1 MSRAT
6 KKNSNSKN
14 NSNLQKSSGVDPF
27 GAADLARSAAIEDA
41 KSEKFV
47 GSLITVDSDG
57 DHVASYLFEAF
68 LPGYVGW
75 RWAVT
80 VAKPES
86 DSSPTICDVVL
97 LPGPDSLL
105 APEWIP
111 YSERITAEDV
121 VAGTIVPT
129 HADDARLVPGNS
141 ALPSDEEL
149 DLHELFNLGAGRL
162 RVLSI
167 EGRDQAAKRWIEG
180 DRGPNSDLAK
190 LAPKN
195 CGSCGFFVPLSGS
208 LRQAFGVCAN
218 AISPEDARVVAINHG
233 CGAHSEAIN

>member
-1 MSRAT
+1 MSRT
-6 KKNSNSKN
+6 KQKNLK
-14 NSNLQKSSGVDPF
+14 QGSGADPF
-27 GAADLARSAAIEDA
+27 GAADLARSAALEDA
-41 KSEKFV
+41 KNPNYV
-47 GSLITVDSDG
+47 GELISIDSDD
-57 DHVASYLFEAF
+57 DHLASYLFGAS

-80 VAKPES
+80 IAKI
-86 DSSPTICDVVL
+86 DGGSPTICDVVL
-97 LPGPDSLL
+97 LPGPDSIL

-111 YSERITAEDV
+111 YSNRITSDDV

-129 HADDARLVPGNS
+129 APDDARLVPGS
-141 ALPSDEEL
+141 SVLPSDEEL
-149 DLHELFNLGAGRL
+149 DLHELFELGAGRL

-180 DRGPNSDLAK
+180 DRGPDAEIAR

-195 CGSCGFFVPLSGS
+195 CGSCGFYLPISGS

-218 AISPEDARVVAINHG
+218 AISPEDARVVSVNHG

>member
-1 MSRAT
+1 MSRA
-6 KKNSNSKN
+6 KQKNSKR
-14 NSNLQKSSGVDPF
+14 SSGVDPF
-27 GAADLARSAAIEDA
+27 DAAALARSAAIEDA
-41 KSEKFV
+41 KNQDYV
-47 GSLITVDSDG
+47 GELLSIDSDE
-57 DHVASYLFEAF
+57 DHLASYLFSAS

-80 VAKPES
+80 IANV
-86 DSSPTICDVVL
+86 DGGSPTICDVVL
-97 LPGPDSLL
+97 LPGPDSIL

-111 YSERITAEDV
+111 YSNRITADDV

-129 HADDARLVPGNS
+129 APDDARLVPAS
-141 ALPSDEEL
+141 SVLPSDEEL
-149 DLHELFNLGAGRL
+149 DLHELFELGAGRL

-180 DRGPNSDLAK
+180 DRGPDAEIAR

-195 CGSCGFFVPLSGS
+195 CGSCGFYLPISGS

-218 AISPEDARVVAINHG
+218 AISPEDARVVSVNHG

>member
-6 KKNSNSKN
+6 EKKRVSKN
-14 NSNLQKSSGVDPF
+14 EASDFDKFD
-27 GAADLARSAAIEDA
+27 AAGLARSAALADS
-41 KSEKFV
+41 KSPDFV
-47 GSLITVDSDG
+47 GDLISLTSDE
-57 DHVASYLFEAF
+57 DHLATYLFAANV
-68 LPGYVGW
+68 PGYRGW

-80 VAKPES
+80 VAKVDG
-86 DSSPTICDVVL
+86 DSEPTICDVVL
-97 LPGPDSLL
+97 LPGEDSLI
-105 APEWIP
+105 APEWLP
-111 YSERITAEDV
+111 YSARITSADV

-129 HADDARLVPGNS
+129 EADDSRLVP
-141 ALPSDEEL
+141 AEAVLPADEEL
-149 DLHELFNLGAGRL
+149 DLHELFELGAGRL

-195 CGSCGFFVPLSGS
+195 CWSCGFFVPISGS
-208 LRQAFGVCAN
+208 FRQAFGVCAN

>member
-1 MSRAT
+1 MSRA
-6 KKNSNSKN
+6 KQKNSK
-14 NSNLQKSSGVDPF
+14 QSSGVDPF
-27 GAADLARSAAIEDA
+27 DAAALARSAAIEDA
-41 KSEKFV
+41 KSQDYV
-47 GSLITVDSDG
+47 GELLSIDSDE
-57 DHVASYLFEAF
+57 DHLASYLFSAS

-80 VAKPES
+80 IAKV
-86 DSSPTICDVVL
+86 DGGSPTICDVVL
-97 LPGPDSLL
+97 LPGPDSIL

-111 YSERITAEDV
+111 YSNRITADDV

-129 HADDARLVPGNS
+129 EPDDARLVPGS
-141 ALPSDEEL
+141 SVLPSDEEL
-149 DLHELFNLGAGRL
+149 DLHELFELGAGRL

-180 DRGPNSDLAK
+180 DRGPDAEIAR

-195 CGSCGFFVPLSGS
+195 CGSCGFYLPISGS

-218 AISPEDARVVAINHG
+218 AISPEDARVVSVNHG

>member
-1 MSRAT
+1 MSRA
-6 KKNSNSKN
+6 KQKNSK
-14 NSNLQKSSGVDPF
+14 QSSGVDPF
-27 GAADLARSAAIEDA
+27 DAAALARSAAIEDA
-41 KSEKFV
+41 KSEDYV
-47 GSLITVDSDG
+47 GELLSIGSDE
-57 DHVASYLFEAF
+57 DHLASYLFSAS

-80 VAKPES
+80 IAKV
-86 DSSPTICDVVL
+86 DGGSPTICDVVL
-97 LPGPDSLL
+97 LPGPDSIL

-111 YSERITAEDV
+111 YSNRITADDV

-129 HADDARLVPGNS
+129 APDDARLVPGS
-141 ALPSDEEL
+141 SVLPSDEEL
-149 DLHELFNLGAGRL
+149 DLHELFELGAGRL

-180 DRGPNSDLAK
+180 DRGPDAEIAR

-195 CGSCGFFVPLSGS
+195 CGSCGFYLPISGS

-218 AISPEDARVVAINHG
+218 AISPEDARVVSVNHG

>member
-1 MSRAT
+1 MSRA
-6 KKNSNSKN
+6 KQKNSK
-14 NSNLQKSSGVDPF
+14 QSSGVDPF
-27 GAADLARSAAIEDA
+27 DAAALARSAAIEDA
-41 KSEKFV
+41 KSEDYV
-47 GSLITVDSDG
+47 GELLSIDSDE
-57 DHVASYLFEAF
+57 DHLASYLFSAS

-80 VAKPES
+80 IAKV
-86 DSSPTICDVVL
+86 DGGSPTICDVVL
-97 LPGPDSLL
+97 LPGLDSIL

-111 YSERITAEDV
+111 YSNRITADDV

-129 HADDARLVPGNS
+129 EPDDARLVPGS
-141 ALPSDEEL
+141 SVLPSDEEL
-149 DLHELFNLGAGRL
+149 DLHELFELGAGRL

-180 DRGPNSDLAK
+180 DRGPDAEIAR

-195 CGSCGFFVPLSGS
+195 CGSCGFYLPISGS

-218 AISPEDARVVAINHG
+218 AISPEDARVVSVNHG

>member
-1 MSRAT
+1 MSRA
-6 KKNSNSKN
+6 KQKNSK
-14 NSNLQKSSGVDPF
+14 QSSGVDPF
-27 GAADLARSAAIEDA
+27 DAAALARSAAIEDA
-41 KSEKFV
+41 KSEDYV
-47 GSLITVDSDG
+47 GELLSIDSDE
-57 DHVASYLFEAF
+57 DHLASYLFSAS

-80 VAKPES
+80 IAKV
-86 DSSPTICDVVL
+86 DGGSPTICDVVL
-97 LPGPDSLL
+97 LPGPDSIL

-111 YSERITAEDV
+111 YSNRITADDV

-129 HADDARLVPGNS
+129 APDDARLVPGS
-141 ALPSDEEL
+141 SVLPSDEDL
-149 DLHELFNLGAGRL
+149 DLHELFELGAGRL

-180 DRGPNSDLAK
+180 DRGPDAEIAR

-195 CGSCGFFVPLSGS
+195 CGSCGFYLPISGS

-218 AISPEDARVVAINHG
+218 AISPEDARVVSVNHG

>member
-1 MSRAT
+1 MSRA
-6 KKNSNSKN
+6 KQKNSK
-14 NSNLQKSSGVDPF
+14 QSSGVDPF
-27 GAADLARSAAIEDA
+27 DAAALARSAAIEDA
-41 KSEKFV
+41 KSQDYV
-47 GSLITVDSDG
+47 GELLSIDSDE
-57 DHVASYLFEAF
+57 DHLASYLFSAS

-80 VAKPES
+80 IAKV
-86 DSSPTICDVVL
+86 DGGSPTICDVVL
-97 LPGPDSLL
+97 LPGPDSIL

-111 YSERITAEDV
+111 YSNRITADDV

-129 HADDARLVPGNS
+129 APDDARLVPGS
-141 ALPSDEEL
+141 SVLPSDEEL
-149 DLHELFNLGAGRL
+149 DLHELFELGAGRL

-180 DRGPNSDLAK
+180 DRGPDAEIAR

-195 CGSCGFFVPLSGS
+195 CGSCGFYLPISGS

-218 AISPEDARVVAINHG
+218 AISPEDARVVSVNHG

>member
-1 MSRAT
+1 MSRA
-6 KKNSNSKN
+6 KQKNSK
-14 NSNLQKSSGVDPF
+14 QSSGVDPF
-27 GAADLARSAAIEDA
+27 DAAALARSAAIEDA
-41 KSEKFV
+41 KSEDYV
-47 GSLITVDSDG
+47 GELLSIDSDE
-57 DHVASYLFEAF
+57 DHLASYLFSAS

-80 VAKPES
+80 IAKV
-86 DSSPTICDVVL
+86 DGGSPTICDVVL
-97 LPGPDSLL
+97 LPGPDSIL

-111 YSERITAEDV
+111 YSNRITADDV

-129 HADDARLVPGNS
+129 APDDARLVPGS
-141 ALPSDEEL
+141 SVIPSDEEL
-149 DLHELFNLGAGRL
+149 DLHELFELGAGRL

-180 DRGPNSDLAK
+180 DRGPDAEIAR

-195 CGSCGFFVPLSGS
+195 CGSCGFYLPISGS

-218 AISPEDARVVAINHG
+218 AISPEDARVVSVNHG

>member
-1 MSRAT
+1 MSKRT
-6 KKNSNSKN
+6 KKNFES
-14 NSNLQKSSGVDPF
+14 SSGVDPF
-27 GAADLARSAAIEDA
+27 NAADLARSAALEDA
-41 KSEKFV
+41 VKSEYV
-47 GSLITVDSDG
+47 GSLVSVDSDG
-57 DHVASYLFEAF
+57 DHVATYLFEAA
-68 LPGYVGW
+68 LPGYRGW

-80 VAKPES
+80 VTKVDS
-86 DSSPTICDVVL
+86 DSPATVCDVVL
-97 LPGPDSLL
+97 LPGVDALL

-111 YSERITAEDV
+111 YSDRITPEDV

-129 HADDARLVPGNS
+129 AADDARLVPGS
-141 ALPSDEEL
+141 SVLPQDEEL
-149 DLHELFNLGAGRL
+149 DLQDIFDLGGTRL

-180 DRGPNSDLAK
+180 DRGPNTDIAR

-195 CGSCGFFVPLSGS
+195 CGSCGFYLPIAGA

-218 AISPEDARVVAINHG
+218 AISPEDARVVSVNHG

>member
-6 KKNSNSKN
+6 KKNSAK
-14 NSNLQKSSGVDPF
+14 F
-27 GAADLARSAAIEDA
+27 GGSDTFDAADLARLAAIEDA
-41 KSEKFV
+41 KNQDFV
-47 GSLITVDSDG
+47 GDLVSIDSDE
-57 DHVASYLFEAF
+57 HVATYLFEAA

-80 VAKPES
+80 VTKIES
-86 DSSPTICDVVL
+86 DPATVCDVVL

-111 YSERITAEDV
+111 YSDRIIAGDV

-129 HADDARLVPGNS
+129 AADDPRLVPGS
-141 ALPSDEEL
+141 AVLPSDEEL
-149 DLHELFNLGAGRL
+149 DLTEIFELGGTRL

-167 EGRDQAAKRWIEG
+167 EGIDQAAKRWYEG
-180 DRGPNSDLAK
+180 DRGPDTDIAR

-195 CGSCGFFVPLSGS
+195 CASCGFFLPITGS

-218 AISPEDARVVAINHG
+218 AISPEDARVVSVNHG

>member
-1 MSRAT
+1 MSRA
-6 KKNSNSKN
+6 KQKNSK
-14 NSNLQKSSGVDPF
+14 QSSGVDPF
-27 GAADLARSAAIEDA
+27 DAAALARSAAIEDA
-41 KSEKFV
+41 KSQDYV
-47 GSLITVDSDG
+47 GELLSIDSDE
-57 DHVASYLFEAF
+57 DHLASYLFSAS

-80 VAKPES
+80 IAKV
-86 DSSPTICDVVL
+86 DGGSPTICDVVL
-97 LPGPDSLL
+97 LPGPDSIL

-111 YSERITAEDV
+111 YSNRITADDV

-129 HADDARLVPGNS
+129 APDDARLVPGS
-141 ALPSDEEL
+141 SELPSDEEL
-149 DLHELFNLGAGRL
+149 DLHELFELGAGRL

-180 DRGPNSDLAK
+180 DRGPDAEIAR

-195 CGSCGFFVPLSGS
+195 CGSCGFYLPISGS

-218 AISPEDARVVAINHG
+218 AISPEDARVVSVNHG

>member
-1 MSRAT
+1 M
-6 KKNSNSKN
+6 
-14 NSNLQKSSGVDPF
+14 KSSNKDPF
-27 GAADLARSAAIEDA
+27 AAQELARNAAIEDA
-41 KSEKFV
+41 KNQDFV
-47 GSLITVDSDG
+47 GALVAIEND
-57 DHVASYLFEAF
+57 DHVASYLFEAS

-80 VAKPES
+80 VTKIES
-86 DSSPTICDVVL
+86 DQPTICDVVL

-111 YSERITAEDV
+111 YSERITAGDV
-121 VAGTIVPT
+121 VAGTIIPT
-129 HADDARLVPGNS
+129 ATDDPRLVPGS
-141 ALPSDEEL
+141 AILPSDEEL
-149 DLHELFNLGAGRL
+149 DLRELFELGGTRV

-167 EGRDQAAKRWIEG
+167 EGRDQAAKRWHEG
-180 DRGPNSDLAK
+180 DRGPDSDIAR

-195 CGSCGFFVPLSGS
+195 CGSCGFYLLISGS

-218 AISPEDARVVAINHG
+218 AISPEDARVVSVNHG